1 LPWQGINSAP
11 QNGTA
16 FEMLKFGP
24 VVSQCASFLIFDAP
38 HFGRKWHVSE
48 IAGPARNIRF

>member
-16 FEMLKFGP
+16 FETLKFGP